1 MLLWMVS
8 LIEFVEALD
17 AESGDDAVT
26 AETWLWKDLR
36 IAGDD
41 WDNLVVCVLKRLGS
55 EATTDIN
62 IYNYIPSE
70 GEVGLFG
77 RQVGNRS
84 IPDIRVRELYAF
96 IDFDTHH

>member
-1 MLLWMVS
+1 MVS
-8 LIEFVEALD
+8 LKEFVEAVD
-17 AESGDDAVT
+17 AEYGDDMVT
-26 AETWLWKDLR
+26 AESWLWKDLR

-41 WDNLVVCVLKRLGS
+41 WDDLIICALKRLGS
-55 EATTDIN
+55 EATSGIN

-77 RQVGNRS
+77 RQIGNRS

-96 IDFDTHH
+96 IDFESGN

>member
-1 MLLWMVS
+1 MLSRMVS
-8 LIEFVEALD
+8 LIEFVEAVD
-17 AESGDDAVT
+17 AESGDDVVT

-41 WDNLVVCVLKRLGS
+41 WDDLIICTLKRLGKD
-55 EATTDIN
+55 ATTDIN
-62 IYNYIPSE
+62 IHNYIPSE
-70 GEVGLFG
+70 GEIGLFG

-96 IDFDTHH
+96 INFESHS